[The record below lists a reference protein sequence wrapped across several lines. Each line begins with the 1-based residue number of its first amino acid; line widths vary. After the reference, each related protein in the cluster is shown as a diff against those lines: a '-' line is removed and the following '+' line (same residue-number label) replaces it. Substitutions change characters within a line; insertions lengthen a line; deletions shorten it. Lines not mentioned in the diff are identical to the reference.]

1 MIVLSVDIILIGIGT
16 RYFYC
21 YSKEDTW
28 LGGRKGNGY
37 GVKVL
42 QGNATGG
49 EEIKNNNSE
58 LEAINILTSP
68 NRV

>member
-21 YSKEDTW
+21 YSKEDTVE
-28 LGGRKGNGY
+28 GKEMVN

-58 LEAINILTSP
+58 LEAINVLTSP